1 MQPEDERMPTQ
12 SRWEKSKHTFEKILE
27 DSQRATEALMRTLEE
42 LGQKT
47 KARVEKARLQ
57 RSLFR
62 RSAEL
67 GSRLYEISRNVTET
81 EPAPKVFEDGEVKD
95 VILEISK
102 LEEALKKV
110 DAQIAQLAKGT
121 DDRPTA

>member
-1 MQPEDERMPTQ
+1 MQPEDERPRIE
-12 SRWEKSKHTFEKILE
+12 SRWEKSKHAFEKILE
-27 DSQRATEALMRTLEE
+27 DSQRATEALMRTLDE

-57 RSLFR
+57 RSLFT

-81 EPAPKVFEDGEVKD
+81 APAPNVLEDGGVKAL
-95 VILEISK
+95 ILEISK
-102 LEEALKKV
+102 LDDALKKA
-110 DAQIAQLAKGT
+110 DAQIAKG
-121 DDRPTA
+121 

>member
-1 MQPEDERMPTQ
+1 MQPEDGRTPME
-12 SRWEKSKHTFEKILE
+12 SRWEKSKHAFERILE
-27 DSQRATEALMRTLEE
+27 DSQRATEGLMRTLDE

-67 GSRLYEISRNVTET
+67 GSRLYEISRNVVDS
-81 EPAPKVFEDGEVKD
+81 EPAPNVLEDGAVKGL
-95 VILEISK
+95 ILELSK
-102 LEEALKKV
+102 LDDALKKA
-110 DAQIAQLAKGT
+110 DAQIAKGP
-121 DDRPTA
+121 DDVSRA

>member
-1 MQPEDERMPTQ
+1 MQPEDERTPSG
-12 SRWEKSKHTFEKILE
+12 SRWEKSKHAFERILE

-67 GSRLYEISRNVTET
+67 GSRLYEISRNVTDSEA
-81 EPAPKVFEDGEVKD
+81 APNVLEDGAVKGLI
-95 VILEISK
+95 VEISK
-102 LEEALKKV
+102 LEEALNKA
-110 DAQIAQLAKGT
+110 DAQIAKGA
-121 DDRPTA
+121 DDLPRA

>member
-1 MQPEDERMPTQ
+1 MQPEDERAPAQ
-12 SRWEKSKHTFEKILE
+12 SRWEKSKHAFERILE
-27 DSQRATEALMRTLEE
+27 DSQRATEGLMRTLDE

-67 GSRLYEISRNVTET
+67 GSRLYEISRNVTQT
-81 EPAPKVFEDGEVKD
+81 EPAPSVLEDAAIKAL
-95 VILEISK
+95 ILEISK
-102 LEEALKKV
+102 LEEALNQAE
-110 DAQIAQLAKGT
+110 AQIAKGT
-121 DDRPTA
+121 DDLPRA

>member
-1 MQPEDERMPTQ
+1 MQPGDEKARTE
-12 SRWEKSKHTFEKILE
+12 SRWEKSKHAFEKILE
-27 DSQRATEALMRTLEE
+27 DSQRATEALMRTLDE

-67 GSRLYEISRNVTET
+67 GSRMYEIFRNVTET
-81 EPAPKVFEDGEVKD
+81 EPAPNVLEDGAVKAL
-95 VILEISK
+95 ILEISE
-102 LEEALKKV
+102 LDDALKKA
-110 DAQIAQLAKGT
+110 DAQIAKGT
-121 DDRPTA
+121 DELPRA

>member
-1 MQPEDERMPTQ
+1 MQPEDERTPTQ

-27 DSQRATEALMRTLEE
+27 DSQRATEALMRTMEE

-47 KARVEKARLQ
+47 KARVERARLQ

-67 GSRLYEISRNVTET
+67 GSRLYEIARNVTEN
-81 EPAPKVFEDGEVKD
+81 EIKVLEDGEIKD
-95 VILEISK
+95 LIQEISK

-110 DAQIAQLAKGT
+110 DAQIAQIAKGT
-121 DDRPTA
+121 DDLPRT

>member
-1 MQPEDERMPTQ
+1 MQPEDERTPTQ

-27 DSQRATEALMRTLEE
+27 DSQRATEALMRTMEE

-81 EPAPKVFEDGEVKD
+81 EPKVLQDSEIKD
-95 VILEISK
+95 LILEISK
-102 LEEALKKV
+102 LEESLKKV
-110 DAQIAQLAKGT
+110 DTQIAQIAKGT
-121 DDRPTA
+121 DDLPRT